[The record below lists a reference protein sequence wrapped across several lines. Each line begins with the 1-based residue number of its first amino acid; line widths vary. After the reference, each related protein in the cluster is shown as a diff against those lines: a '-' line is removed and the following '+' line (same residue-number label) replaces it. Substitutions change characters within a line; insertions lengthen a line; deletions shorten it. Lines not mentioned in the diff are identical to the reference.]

1 MSDDPIVAGIEL
13 GGTKCICVLGNS
25 PDGVIDQQRIATTDP
40 RSTLDA
46 VEAVLSQWQSE
57 RGFAAIGIA
66 SFGPLDFAKSEIV
79 RTTKPGWS
87 GTGLGERF
95 GRLGVPVSLDTDVN
109 GAAFAEGRWG
119 AAKGLSDFTYITVG
133 TGVGVGSIVDGRA
146 VRGLAHSEAG
156 HLRIPRLAGDSWP
169 GNCVF
174 HGDCVEGLASG
185 PAIAARGEENMD
197 AVAHALAM
205 LLHNLVLTTA
215 PQRILVGGGVATAQP
230 ELLPMIQVE
239 MVASLAGFGHAAL
252 VERDPHFVSTPALGA
267 NAGPLGAIALGHMAL
282 GR

>member
-1 MSDDPIVAGIEL
+1 MTQAPLIAGIEL
-13 GGTKCICVLGNS
+13 GGTKCICILGSS
-25 PDGVIDQQRIATTDP
+25 PDNIIDQRRIETTDP

-46 VEAVLSQWQSE
+46 VEAVLAQWQSKRPFE
-57 RGFAAIGIA
+57 AIGIA
-66 SFGPLDFAKSEIV
+66 SFGPLDFATSEIV

-87 GTGLGERF
+87 GTKLGERF
-95 GRLGVPVSLDTDVN
+95 DRFGVPVMLDTDVN

-119 AAKGLSDFTYITVG
+119 AAQRLSDFSYITVG
-133 TGVGVGSIVDGRA
+133 TGVGVGSIVGGKA

-185 PAIAARGEENMD
+185 PAIAARGEENME

-205 LLHNLVLTTA
+205 LCHNLVLTTA
-215 PQRILVGGGVATAQP
+215 PRRILVGGGVATAHP
-230 ELLPMIQVE
+230 GVLPLVQAH

-252 VERDPHFVSTPALGA
+252 VECDPDFVSAPALGA
-267 NAGPLGAIALGHMAL
+267 DAGPLGAIALGHIAL
-282 GR
+282 AG

>member
-1 MSDDPIVAGIEL
+1 MTDAPLVAGIEL

-25 PDGVIDQQRIATTDP
+25 PDGIIDQQRIETRDP
-40 RSTLDA
+40 GSTLDA
-46 VEAVLSQWQSE
+46 VEAVLSHWQSE
-57 RGFAAIGIA
+57 RGFGAIGIA
-66 SFGPLDFAKSEIV
+66 SFGPLDFATSEIV

-87 GTGLGERF
+87 GTRLGERF
-95 GRLGVPVSLDTDVN
+95 ERLGVPVLLDTDVN

-119 AAKGLSDFTYITVG
+119 AAKGLSDFAYITVG
-133 TGVGVGSIVDGRA
+133 TGVGVGSIVAGRA

-169 GNCVF
+169 GHCVF

-185 PAIAARGEENMD
+185 PAIAARGEENWK

-215 PQRILVGGGVATAQP
+215 PQRILVGGGVANAHPQ
-230 ELLPMIQVE
+230 LLPMIQAQ
-239 MVASLAGFGHAAL
+239 MLASLAGFGHAAL
-252 VERDPHFVSTPALGA
+252 VERDPRFVSAPALGA
-267 NAGPLGAIALGHMAL
+267 NAGPLGAIALGQLAL